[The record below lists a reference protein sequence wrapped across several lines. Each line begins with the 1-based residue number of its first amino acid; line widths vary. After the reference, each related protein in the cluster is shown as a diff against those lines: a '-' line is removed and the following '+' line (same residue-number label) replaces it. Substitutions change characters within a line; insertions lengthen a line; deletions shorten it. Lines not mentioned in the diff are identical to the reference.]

1 MIDQTVGA
9 DALYIIATTQG
20 GVPGVLEDIAT
31 HPSAYPELAAWAN
44 FARVV
49 GVGRAGEVPAPPQT
63 MAQVAPEVGL
73 PASPVAPLAG
83 GQAGPQGVDGRRRRR
98 TRAGSG
104 LPGRGNLARNLTLG
118 AALVCL
124 ALMVA
129 ALWVMKNPTGDVAAQ
144 SEPPT
149 PAASIVPA
157 TPEATTAPPAEGVL
171 EATGKAHMC
180 IARGKDVS
188 CIGVG
193 DHGQN
198 ASHTF
203 DADVKVL
210 AAGGDTTCASSGQ
223 GAVCWGDNRWS
234 QAGSQPSDTQ
244 APAAVSGLE
253 ALEVK
258 DVAVGDAHACA
269 LTNTGVWCWGTDYN
283 GQLGGGAQGDKASLA
298 RQVTLPEGANPTGL
312 VASRFAT
319 CARND
324 AGRAWCWGSNDKQAL
339 TNDPAGIVGVTEKSG
354 L

>member
-20 GVPGVLEDIAT
+20 GVPGVLEDIAS
-31 HPSAYPELAAWAN
+31 HPNVYPELAAWAG

-49 GVGRAGEVPAPPQT
+49 GLVRAGEVPAPPQP
-63 MAQVAPEVGL
+63 MAPVAPEVGV
-73 PASPVAPLAG
+73 PASPVAPVAG
-83 GQAGPQGVDGRRRRR
+83 GEASPPRGAGGRRRRSR
-98 TRAGSG
+98 SGNG
-104 LPGRGNLARNLTLG
+104 LPGRGNLARNLTIG

-149 PAASIVPA
+149 PATSAVPA
-157 TPEATTAPPAEGVL
+157 TPEATPTPAVGVL
-171 EATGKAHMC
+171 DATGKAHMC

-203 DADVKVL
+203 DADVKIL

-234 QAGSQPSDTQ
+234 QAGQQPSDTQ

-253 ALEVK
+253 SLEVK
-258 DVAVGDAHACA
+258 DLAVGDAHACA

-312 VASRFAT
+312 VASRFTT

>member
-1 MIDQTVGA
+1 
-9 DALYIIATTQG
+9 
-20 GVPGVLEDIAT
+20 
-31 HPSAYPELAAWAN
+31 
-44 FARVV
+44 
-49 GVGRAGEVPAPPQT
+49 
-63 MAQVAPEVGL
+63 VGL
-73 PASPVAPLAG
+73 PASPVAPVAG
-83 GQAGPQGVDGRRRRR
+83 GEASPPRGAGGRRRRSR
-98 TRAGSG
+98 SGNG
-104 LPGRGNLARNLTLG
+104 LPGRGNLARNLTIG

-149 PAASIVPA
+149 PATSAVPA
-157 TPEATTAPPAEGVL
+157 TPEATPTPAVGVL
-171 EATGKAHMC
+171 DATGKAHMC

-203 DADVKVL
+203 DADVKIL

-234 QAGSQPSDTQ
+234 QAGQQPSDTQ

-253 ALEVK
+253 SLEVK
-258 DVAVGDAHACA
+258 DLAVGDAHACA

-312 VASRFAT
+312 VASRFTT